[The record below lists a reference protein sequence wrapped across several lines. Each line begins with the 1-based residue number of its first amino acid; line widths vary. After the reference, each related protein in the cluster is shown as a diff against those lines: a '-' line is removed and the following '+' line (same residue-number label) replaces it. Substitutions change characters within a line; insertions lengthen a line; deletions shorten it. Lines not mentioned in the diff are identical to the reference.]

1 MEGKLV
7 NRSAAW
13 LFEKVNN
20 GFRPG
25 GEWVRCDQM
34 GELDNYTYLESSDD
48 VDNRLFL
55 HQFWGNKF
63 SPTIF

>member
-25 GEWVRCDQM
+25 GEWARCDQM
-34 GELDNYTYLESSDD
+34 GELDNYTFLESSDD

-55 HQFWGNKF
+55 H
-63 SPTIF
+63 